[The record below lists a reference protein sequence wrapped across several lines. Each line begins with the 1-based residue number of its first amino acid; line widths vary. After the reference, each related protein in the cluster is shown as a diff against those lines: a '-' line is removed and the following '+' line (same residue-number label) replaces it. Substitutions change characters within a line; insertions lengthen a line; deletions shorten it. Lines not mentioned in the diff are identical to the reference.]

1 MIQANYYPHNVGVI
15 HIFLGGDGGQ
25 AEHVEEI
32 IGGKMPIEYDAPMPD
47 YSIEGMG
54 KPGEIVAIV
63 AGTLFDTF

>member
-1 MIQANYYPHNVGVI
+1 MGC
-15 HIFLGGDGGQ
+15 DEGQ

-32 IGGKMPIEYDAPMPD
+32 IGENMLIEYGAPMPD

-63 AGTLFDTF
+63 AGT

>member
-15 HIFLGGDGGQ
+15 HIFLGGDEGQ

-32 IGGKMPIEYDAPMPD
+32 IGENMLIEYEAPMPD

-63 AGTLFDTF
+63 VGTLFDTF